1 MKKLLGVKPQE
12 GVPADQLHRP
22 TEAMRERATMGLQFS
37 FRYVILLA

>member
-1 MKKLLGVKPQE
+1 MRVKIYHTLT
-12 GVPADQLHRP
+12 DQLHRP